1 MNNESKVEDDMMMH
15 QFLSS
20 WNETAKEVHQNA
32 VKKGFWDAKRNQGE
46 ILALIHSEVSEALEE
61 LRKPQAEGQKV
72 AEELADVVIRV
83 MDYAVGYQYDV
94 GKALLDKMEKNRWRP
109 PKHGK
114 AF

>member
-1 MNNESKVEDDMMMH
+1 MSEVEKDMSMH
-15 QFLSS
+15 QFLMS
-20 WNETAKEVHQNA
+20 WNEAAKEVHQNA

-61 LRKPQAEGQKV
+61 LRRPEGDHHKV

-94 GKALLDKMEKNRWRP
+94 GKALLEKMEKNRWRP
-109 PKHGK
+109 AKHGK
-114 AF
+114 MF